1 MTDPQGSW
9 STLLSVL
16 AICTGGSSKNV
27 GSLSGL
33 FPTRQGIV
41 RRVCEILLGGS
52 ISICGAPS
60 QKGRRQDRL
69 GGAG

>member
-1 MTDPQGSW
+1 
-9 STLLSVL
+9 
-16 AICTGGSSKNV
+16 
-27 GSLSGL
+27 
-33 FPTRQGIV
+33 V